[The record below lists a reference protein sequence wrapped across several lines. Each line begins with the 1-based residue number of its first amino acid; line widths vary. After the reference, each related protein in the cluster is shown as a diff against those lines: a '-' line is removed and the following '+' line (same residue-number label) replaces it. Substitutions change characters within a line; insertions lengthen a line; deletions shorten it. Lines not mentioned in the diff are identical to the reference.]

1 MWNQISEE
9 MTALAGERSQEDLV
23 REELMSWMEQV
34 PTVLQDIIPKN
45 SLTPEQSMSGG
56 VKKLISHYS
65 NEGLADDSVAVPLK
79 EVRKEA
85 DSGRQFRGI
94 STPHMWPRS

>member
-45 SLTPEQSMSGG
+45 SLTPDQSMPVGA
-56 VKKLISHYS
+56 KKLISHSS
-65 NEGLADDSVAVPLK
+65 NGGLADDSVAVPLE

-85 DSGRQFRGI
+85 DSGRQFRGT
-94 STPHMWPRS
+94 SPSHVWPCG